1 MNEKCISCILDLTDV
16 AFQQD
21 RGACDLRV
29 HRGVLTTSPPP
40 RIINSGAC
48 TPEYLCIAAGDVD
61 HTRVYTRVH
70 PEYMPW
76 YIQITYPGIYRVHTY
91 VPWYDKIQH
100 RGINWSIA
108 GF

>member
-1 MNEKCISCILDLTDV
+1 MLLSNKIGGHVIYVSIVGFLLP
-16 AFQQD
+16 A
-21 RGACDLRV
+21 
-29 HRGVLTTSPPP
+29 PP

-91 VPWYDKIQH
+91 VPWYERIQY